1 MGLFIKRTITT
12 NQPIQFGRPAQF
24 TQPFQFGG
32 APFNRNHG
40 SFFGG
45 FRHEGHRFENE
56 GHRFEHEGDRFRH
69 DRFRHDHEDRRFGS
83 VGNNYPRPRE
93 FGRFDDDRFNDERFD
108 DEDSL
113 TTGEKMSDFANGLE
127 GTVST
132 FGNIV
137 NMLRDL
143 LGGHDKPEVKPEVKV
158 EVKPE
163 VKVEVKHKLK
173 SSR

>member
-1 MGLFIKRTITT
+1 MVLFIRRTITT
-12 NQPIQFGRPAQF
+12 NQPIQFGRPQQF
-24 TQPFQFGG
+24 CQPFQFGG

-40 SFFGG
+40 GFFGG
-45 FRHEGHRFENE
+45 FRHE

-69 DRFRHDHEDRRFGS
+69 EGFRHEGDRFRNDHDENRFGY

-93 FGRFDDDRFNDERFD
+93 FGRFDDDRFNNRFD

-127 GTVST
+127 DTVSS

-137 NMLRDL
+137 KMLKDL
-143 LGGHDKPEVKPEVKV
+143 LGGRDKPEVKPEVCSIG
-158 EVKPE
+158 
-163 VKVEVKHKLK
+163 L
-173 SSR
+173 SLT